1 MANSY
6 IVGHGPVVVKRFILT
21 EGSGFTIPPNS
32 SILYSEVVVNS
43 DGDEI
48 LEIWLA
54 VPTTTDPH
62 GRIGQATTIFNKTTI
77 YEEDDLDHDME
88 LLDEDEDDDFMDEAA
103 LRRKIDQ
110 NVNRNLEDDDYEY

>member
-48 LEIWLA
+48 LEVWLA

-62 GRIGQATTIFNKTTI
+62 GRIGQATTIFNKTTV
-77 YEEDDLDHDME
+77 YEDDDDLDGDMAM
-88 LLDEDEDDDFMDEAA
+88 LDADDDDFIDEAA
-103 LRRKIDQ
+103 MRRRIEQ